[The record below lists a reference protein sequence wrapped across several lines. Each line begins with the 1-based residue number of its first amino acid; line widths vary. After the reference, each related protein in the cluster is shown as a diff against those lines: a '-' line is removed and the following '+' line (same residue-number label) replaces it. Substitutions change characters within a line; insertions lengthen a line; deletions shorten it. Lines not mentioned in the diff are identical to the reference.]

1 MIIEAQSFLP
11 NLIIEAQSYLPVGK
25 GLYELRNLD
34 GKVIKKK
41 ANVCRLK
48 LYCEREGSQPP
59 PPDSPE
65 SHPPK
70 QPSPSVSSPVSPP
83 PNKRRKVSKN
93 KVWKPSLDLRC
104 IDKRVV
110 RNGMLNDRH
119 MHAVNQLLQTQ
130 FPDIQGLQSTL
141 KSQTEFD
148 SVVVAGGYL
157 PRGTVS

>member
-1 MIIEAQSFLP
+1 MIIEAQSF
-11 NLIIEAQSYLPVGK
+11 LPVGK

-34 GKVIKKK
+34 GKIIKKK

-48 LYCEREGSQPP
+48 PYCEREGSQPP

-65 SHPPK
+65 SRPPK